1 MQTIEKDMLI
11 NKLRKDSKSAIFTM
25 SLLLIVCLV
34 FAIVSFDISHVLSAG
49 LLIFAV
55 LFIVCLVKL
64 IMVYKEVSKSKLYIC
79 SDKLEHKE
87 RIAHSRGKGDYDHE
101 FVLIFRSGYK
111 VNVSSQEY
119 QNVEIGDTYYI
130 ITTESTKDVALL
142 LANHKEYQLDGQL
155 ELICHYL

>member
-1 MQTIEKDMLI
+1 
-11 NKLRKDSKSAIFTM
+11 M
-25 SLLLIVCLV
+25 SLLLIAYLV
-34 FAIVSFDISHVLSAG
+34 FAILSFNVSHVLSVG
-49 LLIFAV
+49 LLIFAA
-55 LFIVCLVKL
+55 LFIICLIKL

-87 RIAHSRGKGDYDHE
+87 RIAHSRGNGDYDHE

-142 LANHKEYQLDGQL
+142 LANHKEYQLDEQL
-155 ELICHYL
+155 QLTCHYL